1 MSYDMLRHA
10 TFIALGEHFFPWD
23 PWDGPEAA
31 FVDMV
36 CKPWE
41 HTLEDQVQSWIDKTP
56 LAH

>member
-1 MSYDMLRHA
+1 MLRHA
-10 TFIALGEHFFPWD
+10 MTFIALGEHFFPWD
-23 PWDGPEAA
+23 PWDGPPEAA